1 MVSEG
6 YQMKII
12 IVDKAEPWILEGL
25 NALLPQLSD
34 AAPCLSPEEF
44 RQIVVSDCTTVLAA
58 LEHREVVGS
67 LTLVVFR
74 IPTCVRARI
83 EDVVV
88 AASVRGRGI
97 GESLMRHAMALAKS
111 RGAAGID
118 LTSSPARSAANRL
131 YRKIGFVPRQT
142 NTYRFTFA

>member
-1 MVSEG
+1 
-6 YQMKII
+6 MKIV

-34 AAPCLSPEEF
+34 AAACLSPEEF
-44 RQIVVSDCTTVLAA
+44 RQIVVSDCTTLLAA
-58 LEHREVVGS
+58 LERRKVVGS

-74 IPTCVRARI
+74 IPTGVRARI

-88 AASVRGRGI
+88 AASARGQGI

-118 LTSSPARSAANRL
+118 LTSNPERYAANRL
-131 YRKIGFVPRQT
+131 YHKIGFVLRQT
-142 NTYRFTFA
+142 NTYRLTIV